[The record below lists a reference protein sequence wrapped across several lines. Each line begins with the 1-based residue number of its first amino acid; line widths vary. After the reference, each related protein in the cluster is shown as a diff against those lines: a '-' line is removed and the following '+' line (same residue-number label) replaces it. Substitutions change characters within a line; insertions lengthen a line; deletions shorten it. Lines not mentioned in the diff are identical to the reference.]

1 MSNEEIRRRVQK
13 SIDAF
18 NKGVKRPEEK
28 YNLIRTTNVEW
39 DVSFYWNNFEEAF
52 ENWFAG
58 EVLEV
63 FFQGKWQIWD
73 ESNRNLIM
81 R

>member
-1 MSNEEIRRRVQK
+1 M
-13 SIDAF
+13 
-18 NKGVKRPEEK
+18 
-28 YNLIRTTNVEW
+28 IRTRNPEW
-39 DVSFYWNNFEEAF
+39 SVCFYWRSFEEAF

-58 EVLEV
+58 EVLEIFCEGV
-63 FFQGKWQIWD
+63 WLMWD